1 MMARCSYG
9 VTCPELMQCT
19 PHAAVPPRRRAGGHR
34 VLVQAQQHVA
44 TFWDGDRK
52 KPGLSCSSLLRFV
65 QAADSPDLT
74 FRFCMHAQKTKR
86 CQSGAQTQESVCFR
100 TATGSELEPPA
111 ADLGV
116 QVNLLGRRFDAWG
129 WATGPADTML
139 ARARA
144 DLKIGELVST
154 NSRENLPF

>member
-1 MMARCSYG
+1 
-9 VTCPELMQCT
+9 MQCT

-52 KPGLSCSSLLRFV
+52 KP
-65 QAADSPDLT
+65 
-74 FRFCMHAQKTKR
+74 
-86 CQSGAQTQESVCFR
+86 
-100 TATGSELEPPA
+100 GSELEPPA

-154 NSRENLPF
+154 NSRENFTKQHNLGGVHATFAAVLWCRACGGWSGSGASNTGFKQLQRSVPFPNWIRSLW